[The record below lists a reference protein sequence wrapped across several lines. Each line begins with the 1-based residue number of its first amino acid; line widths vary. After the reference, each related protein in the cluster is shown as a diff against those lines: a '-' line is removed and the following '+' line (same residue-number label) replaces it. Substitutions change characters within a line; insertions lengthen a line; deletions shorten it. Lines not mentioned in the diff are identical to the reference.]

1 MGVVLMILKVI
12 GWILLSVIALVIL
25 ALFVR
30 VRIVADY
37 GEKSS
42 VSVKWLFLNIPV
54 FPAKKKAKKATE
66 NLQDVAEVGTEAQNQ
81 LASATEEP
89 SKTEEPPAAEVKT
102 ADGTDASQNAETDNA
117 AANKENPNILQ
128 MFYSANG
135 GVDGL
140 VLLIKEIFSYLGSF
154 FGGIFHGFVIDELM
168 VDMVVTKS
176 DAAQTAIYY
185 GQLCSTVFPMLGT
198 FVTKYKVKQYDFNIT
213 PDFLARKSK
222 AEMHVAF
229 WFRPAK
235 LIGIVLLLV
244 GRLVFK
250 VGFKVAFR
258 MLKPVL
264 ASRKNKKQSNSNNN
278 TESGVSNE

>member
-1 MGVVLMILKVI
+1 MILKVI

-37 GEKSS
+37 GEKTS

-54 FPAKKKAKKATE
+54 FPAKKKATE
-66 NLQDVAEVGTEAQNQ
+66 NLQDVAEVGTEAQKQ
-81 LASATEEP
+81 LASA
-89 SKTEEPPAAEVKT
+89 TEEPPAAEVKT

-117 AANKENPNILQ
+117 AANKESPNILQ